1 MSDLLYANK
10 NKIGVTYGGR
20 SYTYK
25 DVKDALSVGI
35 VFLPVVNP
43 DGVNYD
49 QTTNTCWRKNR
60 NPADVVAGNPNT
72 YGVDLNRNFDFLWD
86 FPKKF
91 HPSIAAAST
100 NPASQAYRGRSAF
113 SEPETKNVKW
123 VMDTFQRVR
132 WYLDIHS
139 YTGTVLYGWGS
150 DENQSRDKDQNFANP
165 KYDGKRGPV
174 PDLPDAK
181 YGEYVSNQDWID
193 RLFVGTRAA
202 NAADSATGRHYEVQQ
217 AVYLYPTSGASDD
230 YASSREKASGGKLNK
245 VYGYTIEF
253 GFGNEAASCAFYPTA
268 EQYKLNMLETNSAFF
283 EFLLAAKE
291 TGLGG
296 SAGC

>member
-1 MSDLLYANK
+1 MGSARERGSPDNLLYFLSDLLYANK
-10 NKIGVTYGGR
+10 KKIGVTYGGR

-49 QTTNTCWRKNR
+49 QVTGSCWRKNR
-60 NPADVVAGNPNT
+60 NPVDATPGNQAT

-123 VMDTFQRVR
+123 VMDTFKRVR
-132 WYLDIHS
+132 WYM
-139 YTGTVLYGWGS
+139 VS
-150 DENQSRDKDQNFANP
+150 DNLSGYIFPSSFLPWSSSIRDHVAF
-165 KYDGKRGPV
+165 
-174 PDLPDAK
+174 
-181 YGEYVSNQDWID
+181 
-193 RLFVGTRAA
+193 RLK
-202 NAADSATGRHYEVQQ
+202 Q
-217 AVYLYPTSGASDD
+217 
-230 YASSREKASGGKLNK
+230 KL
-245 VYGYTIEF
+245 I
-253 GFGNEAASCAFYPTA
+253 AW
-268 EQYKLNMLETNSAFF
+268 
-283 EFLLAAKE
+283 LL
-291 TGLGG
+291 
-296 SAGC
+296 